1 MTVPVA
7 VPLAP
12 PVTVIQLA
20 LLVALQ
26 AHPLVVVTIVL
37 PVPPAEPRFWEV
49 DDKVKL
55 HATPLCVT
63 VNTRVPAVSDPTREL
78 LDVFAATV

>member
-1 MTVPVA
+1 VTVPVA

-12 PVTVIQLA
+12 PVTVIQLT
-20 LLVALQ
+20 LLVALH

-37 PVPPAEPRFWEV
+37 PGPPAAAKLCEV
-49 DDKVKL
+49 DDNVKL
-55 HATPLCVT
+55 HATPLWVT